1 MMLPCALIPERS
13 LRQRGAWSHFVR
25 KDRSLIPEFA
35 DERELGHKMASRLQ
49 TQARRRASVWAHQEA
64 DITTIEHKVSFG
76 YYRTSDGVTSTSA
89 FHWIVLK
96 KSKIER
102 RQKSRKCQFLDG
114 SVAQMPR
121 SADTKL
127 HGRFSEK

>member
-25 KDRSLIPEFA
+25 KGRSLIPEFA

-49 TQARRRASVWAHQEA
+49 TQARRRAAVRTHQEA

-89 FHWIVLK
+89 FHWIVLQN
-96 KSKIER
+96 S
-102 RQKSRKCQFLDG
+102 L
-114 SVAQMPR
+114 
-121 SADTKL
+121 
-127 HGRFSEK
+127 